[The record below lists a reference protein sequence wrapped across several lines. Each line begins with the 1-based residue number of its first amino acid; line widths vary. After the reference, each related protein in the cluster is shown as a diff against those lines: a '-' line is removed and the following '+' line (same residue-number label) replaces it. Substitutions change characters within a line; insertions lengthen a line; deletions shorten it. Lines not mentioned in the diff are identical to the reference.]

1 MLVSNK
7 SMLATAS
14 ESISKLVPTL
24 YTLLCCCCCCLA
36 YGCVLK
42 RVFIMYEYVAEYGFG
57 LKSRLCFLKFGQK
70 PTKWLRDSATERLYD
85 RVDLFWDY
93 KLTANCV
100 KNDFSSIASFWFNI
114 VACCCLMAESINNG
128 PLLYLPPFQTTN
140 FNPEQIL
147 VSGGYIFFTK
157 FFSSGFSQVFCNQ
170 AFRPNFVFG
179 PHNCTSSALLL

>member
-1 MLVSNK
+1 
-7 SMLATAS
+7 MLATAS

-24 YTLLCCCCCCLA
+24 YTLLCCCCCCCLA

-70 PTKWLRDSATERLYD
+70 PTKWLRDSATEWLND